1 MMGNTPINERLM
13 DLLADQALQGL
24 SASESAE
31 LDSLLRAAGSAGE
44 RLGEDEA
51 LALEL
56 AAASVDVALMTKQ
69 EPMPAAVLLKLMNA
83 VTQEAPTTLGRPTP
97 RTAPTASGSG
107 AAPGAGGASMPDVV
121 GRISPGGAS
130 LGGVSSASG
139 GSGLAWLAAA
149 AALALAAVGWLRP
162 VPQAGTDQVGGQA
175 SAQATPEAKE
185 RLVASAPD
193 LSRWFWNGLGELQD
207 RKVGGEVVWST
218 AKQQG
223 FMTFEGLP
231 PNDPSKEQYQLWIF
245 DPSQS
250 DKTPIDGGVFDVA
263 TTGEVIV
270 PIDPKLRPAGPVMF
284 AVTIEKP
291 GGSVVSSRER
301 LVLIAKPT

>member
-1 MMGNTPINERLM
+1 MMGKTPINDRLM
-13 DLLADQALQGL
+13 ELLADQALQGL
-24 SASESAE
+24 SPSESAE
-31 LDSLLRAAGSAGE
+31 LDSLLRAEGAAVD
-44 RLGEDEA
+44 DEA

-56 AAASVDVALMTKQ
+56 AAASLDVALLKSV
-69 EPMPAAVLLKLMNA
+69 EPMPAAVMLKLMNA
-83 VTQEAPTTLGRPTP
+83 VTQDAPTSVGRPLP
-97 RTAPTASGSG
+97 RTATTASGSG
-107 AAPGAGGASMPDVV
+107 AAPSAGGADGPGVA
-121 GRISPGGAS
+121 GRILPGGAS
-130 LGGVSSASG
+130 AGRASNAFG
-139 GSGLAWLAAA
+139 GSGIAWLAAA

-162 VPQAGTDQVGGQA
+162 MPAGGPATGGPTATPQAKQQ
-175 SAQATPEAKE
+175 
-185 RLVASAPD
+185 LVASAPD
-193 LSRWFWNGLGELQD
+193 LSRWVWNALGEMGD
-207 RKVGGEVVWST
+207 KKVGGEVVWST

-231 PNDPSKEQYQLWIF
+231 PNDPTKEQYQLWIF

-263 TTGEVIV
+263 STGEVIV